1 MHNTFENKTKLGSE
15 NYVLGGR
22 LHVLGNG
29 TDTHTKVPK
38 RSSGIDTSRLRT
50 SLPSPLPPGSLSA
63 SSFLYIRY
71 HLLPVKFC
79 S

>member
-1 MHNTFENKTKLGSE
+1 MHNTFKNKTKLGSE

-50 SLPSPLPPGSLSA
+50 SLPSPLPSLVL
-63 SSFLYIRY
+63 FLKVLCIVMMVI
-71 HLLPVKFC
+71 LLGY
-79 S
+79 